1 MIRIMNTPDDS
12 QIPCAVDAELFDSLE
27 DAIAFVA
34 ARGGG
39 KVHTELVG
47 SLLAEIIAVPSC
59 VELVPPRG
67 MIMNHRE
74 EDDEHFE
81 S

>member
-1 MIRIMNTPDDS
+1 MNMSDDEKTH
-12 QIPCAVDAELFDSLE
+12 CAVDAELFDSLE

-47 SLLAEIIAVPSC
+47 SLLAEIIAVPAC

-67 MIMNHRE
+67 MERKLWN
-74 EDDEHFE
+74 EDSPE

>member
-1 MIRIMNTPDDS
+1 MIRDMNTPDQS
-12 QIPCAVDAELFDSLE
+12 KTSCAVDAELFDSLE

-47 SLLAEIIAVPSC
+47 SLLAEIIAVPTS

-67 MIMNHRE
+67 MVMKRQE
-74 EDDEHFE
+74 EEPPE

>member
-1 MIRIMNTPDDS
+1 MISVMNTPDES
-12 QIPCAVDAELFDSLE
+12 KTFCAVDAELFDSLE

-47 SLLAEIIAVPSC
+47 SLLAEIIAVPKS

-67 MIMNHRE
+67 MVMKRRNDE
-74 EDDEHFE
+74 PPED
-81 S
+81 

>member
-1 MIRIMNTPDDS
+1 MISIMNTPDR
-12 QIPCAVDAELFDSLE
+12 QKTICAVDAELFDSLE

-34 ARGGG
+34 ERGGG

-47 SLLAEIIAVPSC
+47 SLLAEIIAVPSS

-67 MIMNHRE
+67 TVMKKLGE
-74 EDDEHFE
+74 EPPET
-81 S
+81 

>member
-1 MIRIMNTPDDS
+1 MINVMNTSDDDPIRCS
-12 QIPCAVDAELFDSLE
+12 VDAELFDSLE

-34 ARGGG
+34 ECGGG

-47 SLLAEIIAVPSC
+47 SLLAEIIAVPSS

-67 MIMNHRE
+67 EARRLKE
-74 EDDEHFE
+74 EELPE
-81 S
+81 T

>member
-1 MIRIMNTPDDS
+1 MILIMNTPDDR
-12 QIPCAVDAELFDSLE
+12 QTCCAVDAELFDSLE

-47 SLLAEIIAVPSC
+47 SLLAEIIAVPSS

-67 MIMNHRE
+67 MVMKQRDE
-74 EDDEHFE
+74 EPPE

>member
-1 MIRIMNTPDDS
+1 MVNVMNMSDDDHIHCS
-12 QIPCAVDAELFDSLE
+12 VDAELFDSLE

-34 ARGGG
+34 ERGGG

-47 SLLAEIIAVPSC
+47 SLLAEIIAVPSS

-67 MIMNHRE
+67 EARNMRE
-74 EDDEHFE
+74 EELPE

>member
-1 MIRIMNTPDDS
+1 MIRAMKISSTDQFICS
-12 QIPCAVDAELFDSLE
+12 VDAELFESLE

-34 ARGGG
+34 ERGGG

-47 SLLAEIIAVPSC
+47 SLLAEIIAVPSN

-67 MIMNHRE
+67 MVMKKQDLPPE
-74 EDDEHFE
+74 T
-81 S
+81 

>member
-1 MIRIMNTPDDS
+1 MIGIMNTSDES
-12 QIPCAVDAELFDSLE
+12 KVHCAVDAELFDSLE

-34 ARGGG
+34 ERGGG

-67 MIMNHRE
+67 AVKRKE
-74 EDDEHFE
+74 QDEWPE

>member
-1 MIRIMNTPDDS
+1 MIPFMNTPEHRKTL
-12 QIPCAVDAELFDSLE
+12 CAVDAELFDSLE

-47 SLLAEIIAVPSC
+47 SLLAEIIAVPSS

-67 MIMNHRE
+67 MVMKRQI
-74 EDDEHFE
+74 DEPPE

>member
-1 MIRIMNTPDDS
+1 MIRFMEISSSDQLTCS
-12 QIPCAVDAELFDSLE
+12 VDAELFDSLE

-34 ARGGG
+34 ERGGG

-47 SLLAEIIAVPSC
+47 SLLAEIIAVPPN

-67 MIMNHRE
+67 MVMKQP
-74 EDDEHFE
+74 DPPPE

>member
-1 MIRIMNTPDDS
+1 MIPFMNTPDNRQTS
-12 QIPCAVDAELFDSLE
+12 CAVDAELFDSLE

-47 SLLAEIIAVPSC
+47 SLLAEIIAVPSS

-67 MIMNHRE
+67 MVMKRQSE
-74 EDDEHFE
+74 EPSE

>member
-1 MIRIMNTPDDS
+1 MIRKMKISSTDRFTCS
-12 QIPCAVDAELFDSLE
+12 VDAELFDSLE

-34 ARGGG
+34 ERGGG

-47 SLLAEIIAVPSC
+47 SLLAEIIAVPHN

-67 MIMNHRE
+67 MVMKKRDMTPE
-74 EDDEHFE
+74 T
-81 S
+81 

>member
-1 MIRIMNTPDDS
+1 MIGCMNMSDDCRS
-12 QIPCAVDAELFDSLE
+12 QCSVDAELFDSLE
-27 DAIAFVA
+27 DAVAFVA
-34 ARGGG
+34 ERGGG

-47 SLLAEIIAVPSC
+47 SLLAEIIAVPAT

-67 MIMNHRE
+67 MAMKRPV
-74 EDDEHFE
+74 DEPPE

>member
-1 MIRIMNTPDDS
+1 MNTPDENN
-12 QIPCAVDAELFDSLE
+12 PRCAVDAELFDSLE

-34 ARGGG
+34 ERGGG

-67 MIMNHRE
+67 TVLKRR
-74 EDDEHFE
+74 DDEPPE

>member
-1 MIRIMNTPDDS
+1 MNTSDDKKTF
-12 QIPCAVDAELFDSLE
+12 CAVDAELFDSLE

-34 ARGGG
+34 ERGGG

-47 SLLAEIIAVPSC
+47 SLLAEIIAVPSS

-67 MIMNHRE
+67 NVLKKRC
-74 EDDEHFE
+74 DEPPE
-81 S
+81 A

>member
-1 MIRIMNTPDDS
+1 MNTPDDS
-12 QIPCAVDAELFDSLE
+12 KIFCAVDAELFDSLE

-47 SLLAEIIAVPSC
+47 SLLAEIIAVPKS

-67 MIMNHRE
+67 MVMKHKNDE
-74 EDDEHFE
+74 PPED
-81 S
+81 

>member
-1 MIRIMNTPDDS
+1 MRISTADRTNCS
-12 QIPCAVDAELFDSLE
+12 VDAELFDSLE

-34 ARGGG
+34 ERGGG

-47 SLLAEIIAVPSC
+47 SLLAEIIAVPSN

-67 MIMNHRE
+67 MVMKKP
-74 EDDEHFE
+74 DLPPE

>member
-1 MIRIMNTPDDS
+1 MISVMNTPERQKTS
-12 QIPCAVDAELFDSLE
+12 CAVDAELFDSLE

-34 ARGGG
+34 ERGGG

-47 SLLAEIIAVPSC
+47 SLLAEIIAVPSS

-67 MIMNHRE
+67 TVMKKLG
-74 EDDEHFE
+74 DEPIE
-81 S
+81 T

>member
-1 MIRIMNTPDDS
+1 MSTPDDRKPS
-12 QIPCAVDAELFDSLE
+12 CAVDAELFDSLE

-34 ARGGG
+34 ERGGG
-39 KVHTELVG
+39 RVHTDLVG
-47 SLLAEIIAVPSC
+47 SLLAEIIAVPAS

-67 MIMNHRE
+67 MVMKPMQN
-74 EDDEHFE
+74 DPPE

>member
-1 MIRIMNTPDDS
+1 MSADRRNS
-12 QIPCAVDAELFDSLE
+12 ECKAYCAVDAELFDSLE

-47 SLLAEIIAVPSC
+47 SLLAEIIAVPSS

-67 MIMNHRE
+67 MVLKQRE
-74 EDDEHFE
+74 EEPPE

>member
-1 MIRIMNTPDDS
+1 MIRIMNTSSTDQLTCS
-12 QIPCAVDAELFDSLE
+12 VDAELFDSLE

-34 ARGGG
+34 ERGGG

-47 SLLAEIIAVPSC
+47 SLLAEIIAVPSN

-67 MIMNHRE
+67 MVMKKQE
-74 EDDEHFE
+74 LPPET
-81 S
+81 